1 MTGSVTLPHRSPNA
15 LDVGVGMKSP
25 NMAPCGL
32 GLGRAVGLA
41 ATSVYPDVTDATTLP
56 KNAAPAAAAGAS
68 SMALMGGWPFLGQ
81 SLFMCLPPHVQH
93 VLSVN
98 SLRGS
103 LHGPSCCL
111 LQFGHLRG
119 WRSPL

>member
-1 MTGSVTLPHRSPNA
+1 MGPVTDASNLNVLA
-15 LDVGVGMKSP
+15 VGVGVESP

-32 GLGRAVGLA
+32 GLGRAVALVDWDGA
-41 ATSVYPDVTDATTLP
+41 EITEPIVDLP
-56 KNAAPAAAAGAS
+56 KNVAPAAAAGAS
-68 SMALMGGWPFLGQ
+68 SMALMGDWPFLGQ

-93 VLSVN
+93 VLSLN

-111 LQFGHLRG
+111 LQFGHRRG
-119 WRSPL
+119 